1 MVVVGASFDGGKPV
15 AGRAFLQ
22 FPPSELSF
30 QWYAAIQ
37 PRLFDALWVSVG
49 VAVTAAL
56 VGTIV
61 GVPAALGIVRGHLPG
76 KTLIAALFRAPL
88 QIPFIVIGIAFLQT
102 YYLISDVTGL
112 GLTGTFP
119 GLALGHV
126 FVATPYVIGSVG
138 AILQSFDHGLE
149 EAALSLG
156 ASRWRTFRRV
166 TLPIIMP
173 GIYAGALFAF
183 MVSFG
188 DVPISL
194 FLADRNLPFHGIRLR
209 RCGAGDLV
217 VDRGSVVGRPLAHP
231 KTRRLGR
238 AAQNRRQRLTN
249 GNEYLTHDRR
259 RSIMKSHFLR
269 SAAAVVLAGAVTASF
284 AVGASAQM
292 FDGVTLTVGTF
303 GGSWKDR
310 ICGYICPKFEAEG
323 GKIEFVT
330 GNPRI
335 LLSRV

>member
-1 MVVVGASFDGGKPV
+1 MNGRRFNYGTLGSALFVGFVYLFLLAPVVVVVGASFDGGKPV

-138 AILQSFDHGLE
+138 AILQTFDRGLE

-194 FLADRNLPFHGIRLR
+194 FLAGAKYTTLPIEIFHSMEFDFDAAILAISSLIVIASLAVLWLIQKLVGLDVLLR
-209 RCGAGDLV
+209 
-217 VDRGSVVGRPLAHP
+217 
-231 KTRRLGR
+231 T
-238 AAQNRRQRLTN
+238 
-249 GNEYLTHDRR
+249 
-259 RSIMKSHFLR
+259 
-269 SAAAVVLAGAVTASF
+269 
-284 AVGASAQM
+284 
-292 FDGVTLTVGTF
+292 
-303 GGSWKDR
+303 GGS
-310 ICGYICPKFEAEG
+310 G
-323 GKIEFVT
+323 
-330 GNPRI
+330 
-335 LLSRV
+335 

>member
-1 MVVVGASFDGGKPV
+1 MNLATIGTALFVGFVYLFLLAPVIVVVGASFDGGDSV

-22 FPPSELSF
+22 FPPRNLSF

-49 VAVTAAL
+49 VAVTAAI

-61 GVPAALGIVRGHLPG
+61 GVPAALGIVRSNLPG
-76 KTLIAALFRAPL
+76 KTLISSLFRAPL

-102 YYLISDVTGL
+102 YYMISNLTGL
-112 GLTGTFP
+112 GLTSTFA
-119 GLALGHV
+119 GLALGHI

-138 AILQSFDHGLE
+138 ALLQSFDRGLE

-156 ASRWRTFRRV
+156 ASPWRTFRRV

-194 FLADRNLPFHGIRLR
+194 FLAGAKYTTLPIEIFHSMEFDFDPAVLAISTLIVV
-209 RCGAGDLV
+209 ASLV
-217 VDRGSVVGRPLAHP
+217 VLWLIQKLVGLDVLLR
-231 KTRRLGR
+231 TGG
-238 AAQNRRQRLTN
+238 N
-249 GNEYLTHDRR
+249 G
-259 RSIMKSHFLR
+259 
-269 SAAAVVLAGAVTASF
+269 
-284 AVGASAQM
+284 
-292 FDGVTLTVGTF
+292 
-303 GGSWKDR
+303 
-310 ICGYICPKFEAEG
+310 
-323 GKIEFVT
+323 
-330 GNPRI
+330 
-335 LLSRV
+335 